1 MLRSFHNMPDDYK
14 SNGCGSNSARFD
26 YVPDTIFGL
35 SIFEACRRHD
45 FAYKIGGNEDD
56 RRKADEEFLY
66 NLLTVINNYSKWYYP
81 HWLARH
87 RAMTYYDAVVR
98 CGAGSFNYTEE
109 VL

>member
-1 MLRSFHNMPDDYK
+1 MLSHHIDYTPK
-14 SNGCGSNSARFD
+14 DKCSCGAENARFD

-35 SIFEACRRHD
+35 SIKMACCIH
-45 FAYKIGGNEDD
+45 DD
-56 RRKADEEFLY
+56 RYERGGTKDDKYKADNEFLS
-66 NLLTVINNYSKWYYP
+66 NMLSIINSYEKWFYP

-98 CGAGSFNYTEE
+98 YGAGSFNYTEE

>member
-1 MLRSFHNMPDDYK
+1 MLSHHIDYIPK
-14 SNGCGSNSARFD
+14 DKCSCGAENARFD

-35 SIFEACRRHD
+35 SIKMACCIHD
-45 FAYKIGGNEDD
+45 DRYSRGGNESD
-56 RRKADEEFLY
+56 RGDADEEFLH
-66 NLLTVINNYSKWYYP
+66 NLLTIIHSFDKWYYP

-98 CGAGSFNYTEE
+98 YGAGSFNYTEE

>member
-1 MLRSFHNMPDDYK
+1 MLSHHIDYK
-14 SNGCGSNSARFD
+14 PKDKCSCGAENARFD

-35 SIFEACRRHD
+35 SIKMACCIHD
-45 FAYKIGGNEDD
+45 DRYSRGGNESD

-66 NLLTVINNYSKWYYP
+66 NLLTIIHSFDKWYYP

-98 CGAGSFNYTEE
+98 YGAGSFNYTEE